1 MEKPSSVKAPYSS
14 SNSDVVPA
22 AAEFERVHNS
32 LLSRKRDLFVLRQR
46 LAHRRLSGETIPDFR
61 DAYLGLRR
69 EEEEV
74 RFEILRLRS
83 SPRIY
88 ARERDKECPKSA
100 RRLRRWL
107 NLLMII
113 VLMAYFLLF
122 ILGG

>member
-1 MEKPSSVKAPYSS
+1 LE
-14 SNSDVVPA
+14 N
-22 AAEFERVHNS
+22 
-32 LLSRKRDLFVLRQR
+32 QW
-46 LAHRRLSGETIPDFR
+46 
-61 DAYLGLRR
+61 
-69 EEEEV
+69 
-74 RFEILRLRS
+74 RS